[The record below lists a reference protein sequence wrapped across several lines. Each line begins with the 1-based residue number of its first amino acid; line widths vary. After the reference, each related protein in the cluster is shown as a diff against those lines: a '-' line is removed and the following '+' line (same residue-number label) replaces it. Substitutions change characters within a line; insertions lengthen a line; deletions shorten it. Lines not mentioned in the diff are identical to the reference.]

1 MKLVTFS
8 HNGDTRLG
16 ALADSAVVDLAAQD
30 ASIPSEI
37 YSFIAGGS
45 AMREKAQ
52 AVVCS
57 GRGRIPLSA
66 VKLEAPIPRPN
77 RNIICVGKNYHEHA
91 EEFAASGFDQ
101 SGAKSAVPAAPIV
114 FTKAPN
120 SVIGPEVAIPG
131 YLDPTNS
138 VDYEGELAVVI
149 GEGGRNIPA
158 DRAYDHVFGYTIVN
172 DVTARTLQQKHN
184 QWFLGKSVDG
194 FCPMGPAIV
203 TRDEVGDITRSRL
216 QTRVNGELRQD
227 TVVAKLIFD
236 IPCLIATLS
245 RTMTLHPGEVLATGT
260 CAGVGIGFNPPKFLK
275 RGDLVEV
282 SIDGVGVLRNP
293 VE

>member
-8 HNGDTRLG
+8 RNGGRRLG
-16 ALADSAVVDLAAQD
+16 ALVDSTVIDLAAQD
-30 ASIPSEI
+30 ALIPTDI
-37 YSFIAGGS
+37 YAFIAGGS
-45 AMREKAQ
+45 AMRDRAQ
-52 AVVCS
+52 AAI
-57 GRGRIPLSA
+57 GGAKARISLST

-77 RNIICVGKNYHEHA
+77 RNIVCVGKNYHEHA
-91 EEFAASGFDQ
+91 EEFALSGFDR
-101 SGAKSAVPAAPIV
+101 SGAKSAVPEAPIF

-120 SVIGPEVAIPG
+120 SVIGPEAPIPG

-149 GEGGRNIPA
+149 GEGGRNIPTE
-158 DRAYDHVFGYTIVN
+158 RAYDHIFGYTIVN

-184 QWFLGKSVDG
+184 QWFLGKSIDG

-203 TRDEVGDITRSRL
+203 TRDEVGDVTRSGL

-227 TVVAKLIFD
+227 TMVARLIFD
-236 IPCLIATLS
+236 IPYLIATLS
-245 RTMTLHPGEVLATGT
+245 RTMTLQPGEVIATGT
-260 CAGVGIGFNPPKFLK
+260 CAGVGIGFKPPKFLK
-275 RGDLVEV
+275 RGDVVEI
-282 SIDGVGVLRNP
+282 SIDGLGVLRNP